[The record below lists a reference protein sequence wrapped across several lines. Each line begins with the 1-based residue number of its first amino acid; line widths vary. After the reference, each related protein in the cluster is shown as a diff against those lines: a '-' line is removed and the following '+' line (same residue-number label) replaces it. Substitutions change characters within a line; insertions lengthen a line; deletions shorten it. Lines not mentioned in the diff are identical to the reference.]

1 MRRPS
6 QHIQMEDTTSRYY
19 SVYLGWALVLVP
31 LALAL
36 TWRKRANNGLRL
48 PPGPWQL
55 PVIGSLHHL
64 VRQLPHR
71 ALRDL
76 AMRHGPVM
84 LLRLGSVPTMVLS
97 SPDAAREV
105 LKTQDLAFAT
115 RRLTATMGVLTCG
128 GRDMIFAPYGD
139 YWRQLRKIAVTEV
152 LTAGRVR
159 SFRAIREEE
168 VATMLRAIQ
177 SAGPV
182 VDLRALLSALVSDG
196 TFRAVMGS
204 RCDSKQRDL
213 FLHELDRI
221 VRLATGLNTADLWP
235 SSWLAGR
242 LSNALRRAEEIH
254 ASVFGII
261 KGIIHE
267 HLERREEGQG
277 GEEDVLDV
285 LLKIHKDGVIDM
297 VAVEGVIFDIFTAGS
312 ETSATTL
319 EWAMAELMRNPTA
332 MVKAT
337 AEVRRAFEGD
347 GTVDEGKLGEL
358 PYMRLVIRE
367 TFRLHPP
374 LPLML
379 PRECQEPCK
388 VLGFDVLK
396 GTQVIVNTWALG
408 RDERSWGPDAAEFR
422 PERFESGAGVDVD
435 FRGTDFELLPFG
447 AGRRM
452 CPGMAFG
459 LASVELPLASM
470 LLHFDWEAPNISN
483 PAEFDMTEQIGVTA
497 RRKANL
503 LLRPSLRVP
512 LPTSPPH

>member
-1 MRRPS
+1 
-6 QHIQMEDTTSRYY
+6 MEDTTSQYCY
-19 SVYLGWALVLVP
+19 SVYLGWALVVGS
-31 LALAL
+31 LALAV
-36 TWRKRANNGLRL
+36 TWRKKANNGLRL

-55 PVIGSLHHL
+55 PVIGSLHLL

-71 ALRDL
+71 AMRDL
-76 AMRHGPVM
+76 ARRHGPVM
-84 LLRLGSVPTMVLS
+84 LLRLGSVPTLVLS

-115 RRLTATMGVLTCG
+115 RRLTATMSALTCG

-182 VDLRALLSALVSDG
+182 VELRAMLSALVADG
-196 TFRAVMGS
+196 TFRAVMGN
-204 RCDSKQRDL
+204 RCGSKQRDL

-261 KGIIHE
+261 KDIIHE

-277 GEEDVLDV
+277 GEDAQEDVLDV

-297 VAVEGVIFDIFTAGS
+297 AAVEGVVFDIFCAGS

-319 EWAMAELMRNPTA
+319 EWLMAELVKNPAA

-347 GTVDEGKLGEL
+347 GTVDEGRLGEL

-379 PRECQEPCK
+379 PRECREPCK
-388 VLGFDVLK
+388 VLGFDVLR

-408 RDERSWGPDAAEFR
+408 RDERCWGEDAAEFR
-422 PERFESGAGVDVD
+422 PERFEAGARVDVD

-459 LASVELPLASM
+459 LAGVELPLASM
-470 LLHFDWEAPNISN
+470 LLHFDWEAPDIPK
-483 PAEFDMTEQIGVTA
+483 PAEFDMTEELGVTA

-503 LLRPSLRVP
+503 HLRPSLRVP
-512 LPTSPPH
+512 LPPSPLL